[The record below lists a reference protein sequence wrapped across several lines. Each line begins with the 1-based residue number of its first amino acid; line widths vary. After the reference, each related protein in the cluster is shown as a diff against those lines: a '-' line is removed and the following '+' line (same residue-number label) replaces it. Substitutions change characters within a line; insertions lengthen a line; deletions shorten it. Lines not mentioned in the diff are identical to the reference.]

1 MKPRFPYAPP
11 GRDERKRP
19 MSSVP
24 TSPIPVARP
33 STLTPLA
40 LALLAVAG
48 DAGAQT
54 RSATPR
60 PRPIIGAVA
69 IGSDDAAH
77 PYTNRAALARRSR
90 PVGASVSLDLPSLA
104 RASQSAR
111 NVLLAARG
119 FMGTPYVWGGASPG
133 GFDCSGFTRYVFALT
148 GVTLPRNSRE
158 QLATGT
164 PVAPRLSALVP
175 GDLVFFANS
184 PKQPVSHVGI
194 YAGEGRMIH
203 ASGRGRAVR
212 VDDLLTEEG
221 RWYATHMVAARRI
234 LAADEAPAVQQ

>member
-1 MKPRFPYAPP
+1 M
-11 GRDERKRP
+11 
-19 MSSVP
+19 
-24 TSPIPVARP
+24 
-33 STLTPLA
+33 
-40 LALLAVAG
+40 
-48 DAGAQT
+48 
-54 RSATPR
+54 
-60 PRPIIGAVA
+60 IGAVS

-77 PYTNRAALARRSR
+77 PYTNRAALTRRSR
-90 PVGASVSLDLPSLA
+90 PAASLASLDLPSLA
-104 RASQSAR
+104 KASQSAR

-148 GVTLPRNSRE
+148 GIALPRNSRE
-158 QLATGT
+158 QLATGK
-164 PVAPRLSALVP
+164 PVTPRLSALVP

-184 PKQPVSHVGI
+184 PSQPVSHVAI

-212 VDDLLTEEG
+212 VDDLHTEGG

-234 LAADEAPAVQQ
+234 LAAEEAPAVQQ